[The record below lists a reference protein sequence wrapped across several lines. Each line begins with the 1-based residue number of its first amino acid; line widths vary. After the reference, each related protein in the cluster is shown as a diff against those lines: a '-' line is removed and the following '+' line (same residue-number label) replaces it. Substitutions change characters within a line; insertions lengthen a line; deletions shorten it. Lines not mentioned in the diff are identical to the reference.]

1 MKTLM
6 SKAEIRTNEALLLAI
21 EDAVSQV
28 TQKDATHRFTYC
40 GFTFYLKF
48 TKKKF

>member
-21 EDAVSQV
+21 GDAVSQV

-40 GFTFYLKF
+40 GFTFI
-48 TKKKF
+48 